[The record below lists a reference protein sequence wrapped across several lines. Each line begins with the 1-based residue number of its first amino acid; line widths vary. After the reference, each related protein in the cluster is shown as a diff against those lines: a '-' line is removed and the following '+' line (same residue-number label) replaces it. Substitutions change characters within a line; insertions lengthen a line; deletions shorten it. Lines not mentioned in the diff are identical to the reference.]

1 MNITKQYSMAVIA
14 QAVNRVRFEGGRE
27 REIADYLEID
37 ASNISKYKS
46 GESTLSPTNMRLL
59 IDRYGQPKRAPGR
72 YLTAALYNSVD
83 QYIAD
88 VEQRQMI
95 AIKSHLGEY
104 FSNQDVLQGIAD
116 SVNVEV
122 IGQRQEVH
130 CPPELKVKVLN
141 WLDQQLKGDAYQKW
155 YSGYLDFMSKIDLRA
170 IGSYTLVEPK
180 HRQLKQCS
188 DVWRKTYISQF
199 DNPLFHLL
207 GYYYSIDNDFSVV
220 NGTPTKI
227 PTLPDNMHEIVLT
240 GSPILTIDALDLDM
254 SPRPVQLFSKTLSRA
269 LDAVVYPDKDINKP
283 KDSELYLNAILSRS
297 VLKSVTLELYL
308 NEDLQYRA
316 KLTESWGYG
325 TRQAV
330 IRHLSADN
338 IIGLFQQLQA
348 FLQVETSQ
356 ENDLKIAIAEKGGFI
371 PGAIVL

>member
-59 IDRYGQPKRAPGR
+59 IEQYGQPKSAPGR
-72 YLTAALYNSVD
+72 YLTAALYDSVD

-88 VEQRQMI
+88 VKQRQI
-95 AIKSHLGEY
+95 NAIKSHLGEY

-130 CPPELKVKVLN
+130 CPPELKGKVLN

-155 YSGYLDFMSKIDLRA
+155 YSDYLDLMSKIDLRA

-180 HRQLKQCS
+180 HRQLKLCS
-188 DVWRKTYISQF
+188 DEWRKTYISQF

-227 PTLPDNMHEIVLT
+227 STLPDNMHEIVLT
-240 GSPILTIDALDLDM
+240 GSPIITIDALDFDM
-254 SPRPVQLFSKTLSRA
+254 SPPPVQLFSKTLSRA
-269 LDAVVYPDKDINKP
+269 LDTVVYPDKDINKP

-297 VLKSVTLELYL
+297 TLKSATLELYL

>member
-1 MNITKQYSMAVIA
+1 MAVIA

-27 REIADYLEID
+27 REIAEYLEID

-72 YLTAALYNSVD
+72 YLTAALYDSVD

-88 VEQRQMI
+88 VKQRQLN

-122 IGQRQEVH
+122 IGQWHQVS
-130 CPPELKVKVLN
+130 CPPELKNHVLK

-155 YSGYLDFMSKIDLRA
+155 YNDYLAFMPKIDLHS
-170 IGSYTLVEPK
+170 IGPFTLVEPK

-188 DVWRKTYISQF
+188 DEWRRTYISQF

-227 PTLPDNMHEIVLT
+227 PTLQDNMHEIVLT
-240 GSPILTIDALDLDM
+240 GSPILTIEAFDFDM
-254 SPRPVQLFSKTLSRA
+254 SPPPIQLFSKTLARA
-269 LDAVVYPDKDINKP
+269 LDTVVYPDKDINKP
-283 KDSELYLNAILSRS
+283 QDSELYLNAMLSRS
-297 VLKSVTLELYL
+297 SLKSAILELYL

-316 KLTESWGYG
+316 KITESWGYG
-325 TRQAV
+325 TRQSV

-338 IIGLFQQLQA
+338 IIGLFQKLQS
-348 FLQVETSQ
+348 FLQVKTSH
-356 ENDLKIAIAEKGGFI
+356 EDDLKIAIAEKGGFI

>member
-1 MNITKQYSMAVIA
+1 MAVIA

-27 REIADYLEID
+27 REIADHLEID

-72 YLTAALYNSVD
+72 YLTAALYDSVD

-88 VEQRQMI
+88 VKQRQLN
-95 AIKSHLGEY
+95 AIKSHLGKY

-122 IGQRQEVH
+122 VGQRQEVS
-130 CPPELKVKVLN
+130 CPPELKNHVLK

-155 YSGYLDFMSKIDLRA
+155 YSDYLDFMSKIDLRT

-188 DVWRKTYISQF
+188 DEWRKTYISQF

-207 GYYYSIDNDFSVV
+207 GYYYSIDKDFSVV

-240 GSPILTIDALDLDM
+240 GSPIITIDALDFDM
-254 SPRPVQLFSKTLSRA
+254 SPPPVQLFSKTLSRA
-269 LDAVVYPDKDINKP
+269 LDTVVYPDKDINKP
-283 KDSELYLNAILSRS
+283 KDNELYLNAILSRS

-356 ENDLKIAIAEKGGFI
+356 ENDLKMAIAEKGGFI